1 MTWFEFD
8 QIGTAGSGYK
18 LNSKPMVEM
27 LLRIWRQ
34 LLQRPSIGIEDSFFD
49 LGGSSSLADTMFAE
63 IARECGRELPSAT
76 ILCAPTIAALASLL
90 EQPTL
95 PRFSPFVPLSAG
107 SERPPILI
115 AHGLAGQASFS
126 KLAQYF
132 QTGHPIYGI
141 QARGVDGI
149 EKPFDRV
156 EDMAQYYIDALT
168 DVQSHGPYILIGY
181 SFGGLVALEMAQR
194 LSRNGENIGLLVL
207 VDTYPHP
214 HFLSKPQR
222 VRLIARRILRHLQ
235 EMKKMPIRDATTCFL
250 HGLEHRLQMAG
261 LRTPGKSLPPAA
273 SPLSFAQTTERV
285 KRSAY
290 VALGCYRPRF
300 YRGKIKFVSAK
311 SNSYFP
317 DDPTA
322 VWGRL
327 ADVVEVET
335 VPGDHLDMVSA
346 HFESLAAALTRY
358 VKDTFPEK

>member
-1 MTWFEFD
+1 
-8 QIGTAGSGYK
+8 
-18 LNSKPMVEM
+18 MVEM

-149 EKPFDRV
+149 EKPFDCV

-194 LSRNGENIGLLVL
+194 LSEDGKKIGLLVL
-207 VDTYPHP
+207 IDSYPHP
-214 HFLSKPQR
+214 RYMSARQRLLLGLQRSRSRITKMRQKPFDEAISYFLDGVQR
-222 VRLIARRILRHLQ
+222 RLRIAEPHPNEPLQ
-235 EMKKMPIRDATTCFL
+235 
-250 HGLEHRLQMAG
+250 GSRL
-261 LRTPGKSLPPAA
+261 SL
-273 SPLSFAQTTERV
+273 AQTTLQV
-285 KRSAY
+285 QAKAY
-290 VALGCYRPRF
+290 LAL
-300 YRGKIKFVSAK
+300 
-311 SNSYFP
+311 
-317 DDPTA
+317 
-322 VWGRL
+322 
-327 ADVVEVET
+327 
-335 VPGDHLDMVSA
+335 
-346 HFESLAAALTRY
+346 
-358 VKDTFPEK
+358 